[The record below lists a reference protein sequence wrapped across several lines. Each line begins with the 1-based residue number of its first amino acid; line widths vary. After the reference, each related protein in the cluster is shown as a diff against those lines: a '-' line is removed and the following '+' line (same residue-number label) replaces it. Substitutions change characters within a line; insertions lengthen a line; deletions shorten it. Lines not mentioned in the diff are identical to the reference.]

1 MDVFDYPFKANLSV
15 GIYHIT
21 RKSHRIQ
28 DLADPAASVN
38 LLRFEKS
45 KSADETDRRR
55 QAFFLLLSWKKKTW
69 NFKLTPISN
78 VKSSFYGRYR
88 DNFH

>member
-1 MDVFDYPFKANLSV
+1 MDTFDYPFKANLSV

-21 RKSHRIQ
+21 RKSRRIQ
-28 DLADPAASVN
+28 DFADPAASVS

-55 QAFFLLLSWKKKTW
+55 QAFFSTSFMEKENMEFQAYANIKRGIIILWKI
-69 NFKLTPISN
+69 P
-78 VKSSFYGRYR
+78 R
-88 DNFH
+88 